1 LSRNLQTSQF
11 QVAKVTVG
19 KRRHA
24 LGIDVLAKE
33 MDAVLSSAR
42 CQATSENASITEN
55 SSDSVA
61 GRAGGPVRAPCPG
74 CDQQIEDGA

>member
-1 LSRNLQTSQF
+1 
-11 QVAKVTVG
+11 
-19 KRRHA
+19 

-42 CQATSENASITEN
+42 CQATSENASIAEN

-61 GRAGGPVRAPCPG
+61 GRAGGLYELLVRVVINKLRTAHDG
-74 CDQQIEDGA
+74 RGIELTRDCCK